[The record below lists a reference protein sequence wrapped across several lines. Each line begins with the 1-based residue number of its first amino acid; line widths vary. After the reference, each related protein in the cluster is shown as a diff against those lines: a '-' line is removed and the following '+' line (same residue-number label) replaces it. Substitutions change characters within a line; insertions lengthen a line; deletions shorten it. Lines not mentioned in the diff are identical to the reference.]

1 MKAFTRLSDD
11 QGKEI
16 EYELSELAIFANS
29 DEIQQLINFLI
40 YVKEDHLAQHRDEHI
55 AVTHS
60 HFSMWKGE
68 SIGKLELQIWSM
80 SDDASK

>member
-1 MKAFTRLSDD
+1 MKAFTRLFDD

-16 EYELSELAIFANS
+16 EQELSELAVFANS
-29 DEIQQLINFLI
+29 EEIQQLIDFLI
-40 YVKEDHLAQHRDEHI
+40 HVKEDHLVQHRDKHI

-68 SIGKLELQIWSM
+68 SIDKLDLQIWS
-80 SDDASK
+80 SLEDENK

>member
-1 MKAFTRLSDD
+1 MKAYTRLSDD

-16 EYELSELAIFANS
+16 EHELSELAIFANS
-29 DEIQQLINFLI
+29 EEIQQLIDFLI
-40 YVKEDHLAQHRDEHI
+40 YVKEDHLMQHRDEHI

-68 SIGKLELQIWSM
+68 SIGKLDLQIWSTA
-80 SDDASK
+80 DDTNK

>member
-16 EYELSELAIFANS
+16 EYELSELAVFANPE
-29 DEIQQLINFLI
+29 EIQQLIDFLT
-40 YVKEDHLAQHRDEHI
+40 YVKEDHLVQHRDEHI

-68 SIGKLELQIWSM
+68 STDKLDLQIWSM
-80 SDDASK
+80 SEDENK